1 MNTRI
6 LYLYR
11 DADNYKVPNSCV
23 VEGEVTEE
31 QKKSILSSLDD
42 GCYFIP
48 EVVGLPAER
57 FGTHTE
63 SDHSWME
70 LYEDG
75 FQLTAAV
82 PTVDLTI
89 EQVTEAF
96 RNASWNEVAEELC
109 MTRSQA
115 FGIIAKH
122 VFMAYKTHSDSQ
134 KAFVI
139 LADDLDDA
147 KRKALAAFG
156 YLTEEFDQVYHGIP
170 SITVYPIKAT
180 DDPQVYQAFS
190 AR

>member
-11 DADNYKVPNSCV
+11 DADNYKILNSCV
-23 VEGEVTEE
+23 VKGEVTKA
-31 QKKSILSSLDD
+31 QKETILSSLDD
-42 GCYFIP
+42 GCYCIP

-63 SDHSWME
+63 SDHAWME

-75 FQLTAAV
+75 FQLVASDA
-82 PTVDLTI
+82 TVDLTI
-89 EQVTEAF
+89 EQVAEAF
-96 RNASWNEVAEELC
+96 RNAHWNEVEEEFC
-109 MTRSQA
+109 MPRSKA

-122 VFMAYKTHSDSQ
+122 IFIAYKTFGDGQ

-147 KRKALAAFG
+147 KRTALVAFG
-156 YLTEEFDQVYHGIP
+156 YLPEEFDQVYHGIQ
-170 SITVYPIKAT
+170 SISVYPIKAT

>member
-11 DADNYKVPNSCV
+11 DADNYKILNSCV
-23 VEGEVTEE
+23 VEGEITEE
-31 QKKSILSSLDD
+31 QKRTILSSLDD

-48 EVVGLPAER
+48 EVVGVPAER

-63 SDHSWME
+63 SDHAWME

-75 FQLTAAV
+75 FQLVAAEK
-82 PTVDLTI
+82 TVNLTI

-96 RNASWNEVAEELC
+96 RNAHWNEVEEEFC
-109 MTRSQA
+109 MPRAKA

-122 VFMAYKTHSDSQ
+122 TFVAYKTFSDRL

-147 KRKALAAFG
+147 KRKAILAFG
-156 YLTEEFDQVYHGIP
+156 YLPEEFNHVYHGIP

-190 AR
+190 A

>member
-11 DADNYKVPNSCV
+11 DADNYKVLNSCV
-23 VEGEVTEE
+23 VKGEVTEE
-31 QKKSILSSLDD
+31 QKKTILSTLDD

-63 SDHSWME
+63 SDHVWME

-75 FQLTAAV
+75 FQLVATDV
-82 PTVDLTI
+82 TVDLSI
-89 EQVTEAF
+89 EQVTAAF
-96 RNASWNEVAEELC
+96 QDAKWNESENEFC
-109 MTRSQA
+109 MPRSKA

-122 VFMAYKTHSDSQ
+122 IFIAYKTFGDGQ
-134 KAFVI
+134 KVFVI

-147 KRKALAAFG
+147 KRKALAVFG
-156 YLTEEFDQVYHGIP
+156 YLPEAFDQVYHGLP
-170 SITVYPIKAT
+170 SITVYPIQAT
-180 DDPQVYQAFS
+180 DDPQVLS
-190 AR
+190 LIHI

>member
-11 DADNYKVPNSCV
+11 DADNYKVLNSCV

-31 QKKSILSSLDD
+31 QKDIILASLDD

-63 SDHSWME
+63 SDHAWME
-70 LYEDG
+70 LYEDD
-75 FQLTAAV
+75 FELVTAD

-89 EQVTEAF
+89 DQVTEAF
-96 RNASWNEVAEELC
+96 RNAHWNEVAEVLC

-122 VFMAYKTHSDSQ
+122 VFMAYKTLGDVG
-134 KAFVI
+134 KVFVI

-147 KRKALAAFG
+147 KRKALVTFG
-156 YLTEEFDQVYHGIP
+156 YLPEEFDQVYRGLP
-170 SITVYPIKAT
+170 SITVCPVKAT

>member
-6 LYLYR
+6 HYLYR
-11 DADNYKVPNSCV
+11 DADNYKVLNSCV
-23 VEGEVTEE
+23 VEGEVTAE
-31 QKKSILSSLDD
+31 QKKTILSALDD

-63 SDHSWME
+63 SDHAWME

-75 FQLTAAV
+75 FELVTSDT
-82 PTVDLTI
+82 TVALTI

-96 RNASWNEVAEELC
+96 RNARWNEEEQEFC
-109 MTRSQA
+109 MPRSKA
-115 FGIIAKH
+115 YGIIARH
-122 VFMAYKTHSDSQ
+122 VFTACKTYGSGQ

-156 YLTEEFDQVYHGIP
+156 YLPEELDQVYHGIP
-170 SITVYPIKAT
+170 SITVYPIEAT
-180 DDPQVYQAFS
+180 DDPQVYQAFN